1 MLCSYAVSSVMVT
14 FDFEIRGDFPTRV
27 PMDFDW
33 IESSGF
39 MGKKGLPVHL
49 INPERVL
56 FGLHFVGE

>member
-1 MLCSYAVSSVMVT
+1 MVT